1 MLNSCLGIDLGNKIM
16 SVEEFSRADGGQ
28 EVSPIVPG
36 QQIGFLDTEGQGDQ
50 GDGYE

>member
-1 MLNSCLGIDLGNKIM
+1 M

-28 EVSPIVPG
+28 EVAPIVAG
-36 QQIGFLDTEGQGDQ
+36 QKIAFLDTEGQGDQ